1 MRRVA
6 SAGAEGI
13 GAGGIVEMAAADQFY
28 AGLKG
33 GAGAPSSAAEVA
45 AAKYLQQYQVILDKV
60 TPHTGYRWAGW
71 LALALL
77 YFLRVYM
84 VQGFF
89 IVTYALGIFNLNLLI
104 GFISPQVDPELE
116 GPSLPTREGEFKPF
130 VRRLPEFK
138 FWYTS
143 SKSFVIAMACTLF
156 RFLDVPVFWPILL
169 FYWLVLFSVTMKKQI
184 KRMIKYRYL
193 PFSTGKK
200 VSAAP
205 PGPPPAREAAPPDP
219 ADPRAARPARAEL
232 RQGRESPA
240 QVQQVTSAA
249 RRCAGARGACRPYSR
264 SRGAPGGGAGP
275 RGKTAGR
282 AGERGGG

>member
-1 MRRVA
+1 
-6 SAGAEGI
+6 
-13 GAGGIVEMAAADQFY
+13 MAAADQFY

-45 AAKYLQQYQVILDKV
+45 AAKYLQRYQVLLDKA

-77 YFLRVYM
+77 YFLRVYL

-104 GFISPQVDPELE
+104 GFISPQVDPEME

-205 PGPPPAREAAPPDP
+205 PGPPARGAAPPGP

-240 QVQQVTSAA
+240 QVQQVS
-249 RRCAGARGACRPYSR
+249 
-264 SRGAPGGGAGP
+264 
-275 RGKTAGR
+275 
-282 AGERGGG
+282 